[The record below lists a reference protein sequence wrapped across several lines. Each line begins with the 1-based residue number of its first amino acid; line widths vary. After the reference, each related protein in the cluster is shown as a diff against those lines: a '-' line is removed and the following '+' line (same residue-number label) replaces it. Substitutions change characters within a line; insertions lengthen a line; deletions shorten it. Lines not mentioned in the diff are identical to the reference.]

1 MWKGTEYA
9 VVSPSYVKVVSQV
22 ILQRRS
28 PSCQDGFS
36 LRPGLQ
42 ILHSVHHM
50 SRRPVYHPI
59 SWTNVKVLSPA
70 ILPLSRKPF
79 CARVFKVLLIP
90 YSNNVLCCLWDYIMQ
105 TVPECPMLPLLW
117 LLFFYCIGSGVR
129 CEVVAAFRSWLFWFF
144 LVSSTVVLL
153 LLFFLFF
160 HFVDC
165 GVGCEGVQVAVVQEN
180 DNQLTTLPNTQ
191 TPFIIFFKFLLLLF
205 SYSCC
210 RCLHIVVVVVVL
222 PIFPAGVSFHLR

>member
-1 MWKGTEYA
+1 MCCAAYET
-9 VVSPSYVKVVSQV
+9 
-22 ILQRRS
+22 ILCRR
-28 PSCQDGFS
+28 CQ
-36 LRPGLQ
+36 
-42 ILHSVHHM
+42 SVH
-50 SRRPVYHPI
+50 V
-59 SWTNVKVLSPA
+59 TFALTA
-70 ILPLSRKPF
+70 
-79 CARVFKVLLIP
+79 LL
-90 YSNNVLCCLWDYIMQ
+90 
-105 TVPECPMLPLLW
+105 LLH
-117 LLFFYCIGSGVR
+117 CIGSAVG
-129 CEVVAAFRSWLFWFF
+129 CEGVAAFRSWLFWFF

-153 LLFFLFF
+153 LLWLFFLFF

-191 TPFIIFFKFLLLLF
+191 TPFIIVFKFLLLLLF